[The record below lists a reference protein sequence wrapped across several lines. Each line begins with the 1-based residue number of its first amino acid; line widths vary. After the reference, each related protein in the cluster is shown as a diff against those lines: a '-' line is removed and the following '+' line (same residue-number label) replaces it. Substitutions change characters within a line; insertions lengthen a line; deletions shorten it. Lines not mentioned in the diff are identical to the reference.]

1 MTNEFNTDEWMDAN
15 HRLLQVWTQQTQ
27 HWMEQM
33 MTGDPTAIERP
44 PLFEDLMGLSGKL
57 ISLGDAFA
65 ELTREI
71 WQYQAF
77 FTPAVYQ
84 MWQSYMLEKSSTMTN
99 DQPNFESAVNNW
111 FDYANTEML
120 QLQNSEEYLA
130 ASQRLGQAISR
141 FKTCQRKISDYLL
154 SRMDM
159 PTQAE
164 MDSLGRTIFDLKREV
179 RRLKDEIRS
188 LKDKEMKS
196 RAANDEPPTST
207 SLKEQQAS

>member
-1 MTNEFNTDEWMDAN
+1 MSNEFNTDEWMDAN

-27 HWMEQM
+27 RWMEQM

-44 PLFEDLMGLSGKL
+44 PMFEDLMGLSGKL
-57 ISLGDAFA
+57 IALGDSFG
-65 ELTREI
+65 ELVREI

-77 FTPAVYQ
+77 FTPAVFQ
-84 MWQSYMLEKSSTMTN
+84 MWQSYLIEKAAANS
-99 DQPNFESAVNNW
+99 DHPNFESAVNNW

-141 FKTCQRKISDYLL
+141 FKTCQRKVSDYLL

-164 MDSLGRTIFDLKREV
+164 MDSLGRTLFDLKREV
-179 RRLKDEIRS
+179 RRLKEEIRS
-188 LKDKEMKS
+188 LKEKDRKQK
-196 RAANDEPPTST
+196 AANDEPST
-207 SLKEQQAS
+207 TTAVTEQKVS